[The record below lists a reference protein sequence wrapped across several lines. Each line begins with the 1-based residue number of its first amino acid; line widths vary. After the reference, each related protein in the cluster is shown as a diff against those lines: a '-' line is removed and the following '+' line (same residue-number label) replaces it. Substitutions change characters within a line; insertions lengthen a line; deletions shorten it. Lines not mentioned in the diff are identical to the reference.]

1 MKSQE
6 ALQAANI
13 AAMANVAST
22 IKQIQQSIRSY
33 APVIAKANKRK
44 RHDKVLF
51 RACTVIHLTMIYQEN
66 DGNSPSKSA
75 RHMNKVR
82 TILIS
87 GIPLIFSFGNA
98 EHGVQSSSRQRK
110 RCCCEATQATDQA
123 KEDRDCLGFAKRWP
137 VSCSCSE
144 CASARTST
152 RICHV

>member
-1 MKSQE
+1 MTQLMKSQE

-51 RACTVIHLTMIYQEN
+51 ACTVIHLTLIYQEN

-98 EHGVQSSSRQRK
+98 EHGVQSSS
-110 RCCCEATQATDQA
+110 
-123 KEDRDCLGFAKRWP
+123 
-137 VSCSCSE
+137 
-144 CASARTST
+144 
-152 RICHV
+152 